1 MSLFFKTVKM
11 HSKTQEYVI
20 NCVTVFNEPNNYAL
34 CLSTK
39 FATNM
44 NNIRFRRT
52 FLINKRNLVMNRDFE
67 ETSSTH
73 S

>member
-1 MSLFFKTVKM
+1 MCLFFKTVKM

-20 NCVTVFNEPNNYAL
+20 NCVTVFNQANIYAL

-39 FATNM
+39 FATNI

-52 FLINKRNLVMNRDFE
+52 FLINNRNLVMNCDFE
-67 ETSSTH
+67 ETSTH